1 MVPPAI
7 CKFLEAAAGGDEATT
22 LLPTVIKAPLAVAVS
37 GGVAFELIISACIW
51 AHIGEL
57 LIKKIENGAKTREK
71 NEKVQTTSGLFG
83 CIPF

>member
-51 AHIGEL
+51 PHIGEL
-57 LIKKIENGAKTREK
+57 LIKKIENGANTREK